1 VSVNIAGLILTRF
14 YHGLKRN
21 TERHGMNPHKS
32 PQQTI
37 RAYCHYCI
45 QSRLVADVENC
56 TGDIVHATGKPCPFY
71 EYRVGQ
77 KRPSVKIM
85 RRFCLEC
92 QGNNMAFVL
101 ECEMEDCL
109 IHPYRMGKNPA
120 RTGRGA
126 SRERMIEISQNR
138 MAVSR

>member
-1 VSVNIAGLILTRF
+1 
-14 YHGLKRN
+14 
-21 TERHGMNPHKS
+21 MNPHKS

-45 QSRLVADVENC
+45 QSRSDADVENC
-56 TGDIVHATGKPCPFY
+56 TGDIVYATGKPCPFY
-71 EYRVGQ
+71 KYRVGH
-77 KRPSVKIM
+77 KRPLVKIM

-92 QGNNMAFVL
+92 QGNNITLVR
-101 ECEMEDCL
+101 ECETEDCL

-120 RTGRGA
+120 RTGKGA
-126 SRERMIEISQNR
+126 SRERMIEISHIR